1 MPKPPIPFQDEYVKT
16 ALRLPRAMRD
26 EIQATAA
33 HNGRSANSEIL
44 ARLQA
49 SQDQRLAAVE
59 RELQELKGML
69 RKLLD
74 AAG

>member
-1 MPKPPIPFQDEYVKT
+1 
-16 ALRLPRAMRD
+16 MRD